1 MNTTEIINKALKVL
15 NSQDWYWYMSD
26 YQVSEMKDKAYS
38 SMRYFVELISAISDS
53 TIRNAMRELWMATYN
68 YKSLSSPMSSPTDIQ
83 TKEYNNTKAELMA
96 VILPSSYNI
105 AA

>member
-53 TIRNAMRELWMATYN
+53 TIRKAMRELWMATYN
-68 YKSLSSPMSSPTDIQ
+68 YKSLSSPMSSPTDKEVQ
-83 TKEYNNTKAELMA
+83 EYNNTKAELMA
-96 VILPSSYNI
+96 VILPSRYNI

>member
-1 MNTTEIINKALKVL
+1 MNTTEIIIKALKVL

-53 TIRNAMRELWMATYN
+53 TIRKAMRELWMATYN
-68 YKSLSSPMSSPTDIQ
+68 YKSLSSPMSSPTDKEVQ
-83 TKEYNNTKAELMA
+83 EYNNTKAELMA
-96 VILPSSYNI
+96 VILPSRYNI